1 MTTDARSVIARIPR
15 PAANRRRMT
24 LRDLAAALSVPT
36 GNTAALWHAP
46 ATEPPAADSG
56 NVDVVTADVV
66 TADVGTAATAPPT
79 SATTA
84 PNLRFDGEARGVLEE
99 ALGIALQEW
108 AYHIGTEHLLAALV
122 RTGPP
127 DVVATLAARGATV
140 DAVDALLVRLHG
152 GLGVERVPAAPSRA
166 GRRTWRRRTA
176 QVHGYQRIPRPLA
189 IVAIVL
195 AAAVVFVLCI
205 WGP

>member
-1 MTTDARSVIARIPR
+1 VFERMTTDARSVIARIPR
-15 PAANRRRMT
+15 VAANRRRMT

-46 ATEPPAADSG
+46 ATDPQVADSG
-56 NVDVVTADVV
+56 NVDVVTADV
-66 TADVGTAATAPPT
+66 GTAAAPPT
-79 SATTA
+79 SAIA
-84 PNLRFDGEARGVLEE
+84 ASNLRFDGEAKRVLEE
-99 ALGIALQEW
+99 ALYIALQEW

-140 DAVDALLVRLHG
+140 EAVDALLVRLHG

-189 IVAIVL
+189 IVAMVL
-195 AAAVVFVLCI
+195 AAAVVFVLCV

>member
-1 MTTDARSVIARIPR
+1 MSTDARSVIARIPR
-15 PAANRRRMT
+15 LAANRRRMT

-36 GNTAALWHAP
+36 GNTASLWHAP
-46 ATEPPAADSG
+46 ATEPRADDSG

-66 TADVGTAATAPPT
+66 TAATAPPT
-79 SATTA
+79 NATA
-84 PNLRFDGEARGVLEE
+84 ASNLRFDGEGRRVLEE
-99 ALGIALQEW
+99 ALNIALQEW

-140 DAVDALLVRLHG
+140 EAVDALLVRLHG
-152 GLGVERVPAAPSRA
+152 GLGVERVPAVPSRA

-189 IVAIVL
+189 IVAVVL
-195 AAAVVFVLCI
+195 AAAVVFVLCV

>member
-1 MTTDARSVIARIPR
+1 VFERMTTDARSVIARIPR
-15 PAANRRRMT
+15 VAANRRRMT

-46 ATEPPAADSG
+46 AAEPSVADSG
-56 NVDVVTADVV
+56 NVDVVTADV
-66 TADVGTAATAPPT
+66 GTAAAVPSTG
-79 SATTA
+79 ATTA
-84 PNLRFDGEARGVLEE
+84 PNLRFDGEARSVLEE
-99 ALGIALQEW
+99 ALVIALQEW
-108 AYHIGTEHLLAALV
+108 AYHIGTEHLLAAVV

-127 DVVATLAARGATV
+127 DVVAKLAARGATV
-140 DAVDALLVRLHG
+140 EAVDALLVRLHG
-152 GLGVERVPAAPSRA
+152 GLGVERLPAAPSRA

-189 IVAIVL
+189 IVAVIL
-195 AAAVVFVLCI
+195 AAAVVFVLCV

>member
-1 MTTDARSVIARIPR
+1 VFERMTIDARSVIARIPR
-15 PAANRRRMT
+15 TAADRRRMT

-36 GNTAALWHAP
+36 GNTAGLWHAP
-46 ATEPPAADSG
+46 ATEPSVADSG

-66 TADVGTAATAPPT
+66 TSAAAVPT
-79 SATTA
+79 SATGG
-84 PNLRFDGEARGVLEE
+84 PSLRFDGEGRRVLEE
-99 ALGIALQEW
+99 ALVIALQEW
-108 AYHIGTEHLLAALV
+108 AYHIGTEHLLAAMV

-140 DAVDALLVRLHG
+140 EAVDALLVRLHG

-189 IVAIVL
+189 IVAVVL
-195 AAAVVFVLCI
+195 AAAMVFVLCV